1 MLHNSADVIR
11 WNTNKEYLTELVDA
25 EIGIVPTTFV
35 HSAEELVTITN
46 EGMLERDIVVKPTIS
61 AGSNNTERHEESP
74 VKAAAHL
81 GFLLDAGFVA
91 MVQPY
96 QRFIDERGETGMV
109 YFNGQLSH
117 SFRKGAILATG
128 ENVKNGLFT
137 VEEIAPRTASGQE
150 RELGKAVGGW
160 RDRVRTVY
168 DSIFAEIRPTTVA
181 FVGSTF
187 PSSIVWQ
194 DKVVAEAA
202 WSSLAPSGEVHA
214 TARTR
219 ENFQRMRP
227 LLEKQLEGCARPD
240 LALGEFANFTQG
252 YGARSLLYE
261 SLCVSPQALELL
273 IRFFESSRALGP
285 RLVAHPEL
293 FEEVVQAGLD
303 GARTLAWHRAALKIE
318 KKDGDEAMGG
328 ASIYTRGEELRIA
341 LRGLLGLAPI
351 PILQGELTAL

>member
-1 MLHNSADVIR
+1 MSRVIALVSGAEAREFDTDLPYLSRALGDRGIITEVVDWDNASIDWSRYSMAIVRSPWDYHRRYPEFLTWLDAVSAATTLQNSAEIIR

-25 EIGIVPTTFV
+25 GIGIVPTTFV

-109 YFNGQLSH
+109 YFNGQFSH

-150 RELGKAVGGW
+150 RELGKAVMTFVKKKWGEYPLYA
-160 RDRVRTVY
+160 RVDVVRGSAGVPVVMELEL
-168 DSIFAEIRPTTVA
+168 AE
-181 FVGSTF
+181 
-187 PSSIVWQ
+187 PSFFLQV
-194 DKVVAEAA
+194 DHE
-202 WSSLAPSGEVHA
+202 APSRFASAVL
-214 TARTR
+214 ARR
-219 ENFQRMRP
+219 
-227 LLEKQLEGCARPD
+227 
-240 LALGEFANFTQG
+240 
-252 YGARSLLYE
+252 
-261 SLCVSPQALELL
+261 
-273 IRFFESSRALGP
+273 
-285 RLVAHPEL
+285 
-293 FEEVVQAGLD
+293 
-303 GARTLAWHRAALKIE
+303 
-318 KKDGDEAMGG
+318 
-328 ASIYTRGEELRIA
+328 
-341 LRGLLGLAPI
+341 
-351 PILQGELTAL
+351 

>member
-1 MLHNSADVIR
+1 MSRVIALVSGAEAREFDTDLPYLSRALGDRDIITEVVDWDNASIDWSRYSMAIVRSPWDYHRRYPEFLTWLDAVSAATTLQNSAEIIR

-25 EIGIVPTTFV
+25 GIGIVPTTFV

-150 RELGKAVGGW
+150 RELGKAVMTFVKKKWGEYPLYA
-160 RDRVRTVY
+160 RVDVVRGSAGVPVVMELEL
-168 DSIFAEIRPTTVA
+168 AE
-181 FVGSTF
+181 
-187 PSSIVWQ
+187 PSFFLQV
-194 DKVVAEAA
+194 DHE
-202 WSSLAPSGEVHA
+202 APSRFASAVL
-214 TARTR
+214 ARR
-219 ENFQRMRP
+219 
-227 LLEKQLEGCARPD
+227 
-240 LALGEFANFTQG
+240 
-252 YGARSLLYE
+252 
-261 SLCVSPQALELL
+261 
-273 IRFFESSRALGP
+273 
-285 RLVAHPEL
+285 
-293 FEEVVQAGLD
+293 
-303 GARTLAWHRAALKIE
+303 
-318 KKDGDEAMGG
+318 
-328 ASIYTRGEELRIA
+328 
-341 LRGLLGLAPI
+341 
-351 PILQGELTAL
+351 

>member
-1 MLHNSADVIR
+1 MSRVIALVSGAEAREFDTDLPYLSRALGDRGIITEVVDWDNASVDWSRYSMAIVRSPWDYHRRYPEFLTWLDAVSAATTLQNSADIIR

-25 EIGIVPTTFV
+25 GIGIVPTTFV

-137 VEEIAPRTASGQE
+137 VEEITPRTASGQE
-150 RELGKAVGGW
+150 RELGEAVMALVKKKWGEYPLYA
-160 RDRVRTVY
+160 RVDVVRGSAGVPVVMELEL
-168 DSIFAEIRPTTVA
+168 AE
-181 FVGSTF
+181 
-187 PSSIVWQ
+187 PSFFLQV
-194 DKVVAEAA
+194 DHE
-202 WSSLAPSGEVHA
+202 APSRFASAVL
-214 TARTR
+214 ARR
-219 ENFQRMRP
+219 
-227 LLEKQLEGCARPD
+227 
-240 LALGEFANFTQG
+240 
-252 YGARSLLYE
+252 
-261 SLCVSPQALELL
+261 
-273 IRFFESSRALGP
+273 
-285 RLVAHPEL
+285 
-293 FEEVVQAGLD
+293 
-303 GARTLAWHRAALKIE
+303 
-318 KKDGDEAMGG
+318 
-328 ASIYTRGEELRIA
+328 
-341 LRGLLGLAPI
+341 
-351 PILQGELTAL
+351 

>member
-1 MLHNSADVIR
+1 MSRVIALVSGAEAREFDTDLPYLSRALGDRGIITEVVDWDDASIDWSRYSMAIVRSPWDYHRRYPEFLTWLDAVSAATTLQNSAEIIR

-25 EIGIVPTTFV
+25 GIGIVPTTFV

-46 EGMLERDIVVKPTIS
+46 DGMLERDIVVKPTIS

-150 RELGKAVGGW
+150 RELGEAVMTFVKKKWGEYPLYA
-160 RDRVRTVY
+160 RVDVVRGSAGVPVVMELEL
-168 DSIFAEIRPTTVA
+168 AE
-181 FVGSTF
+181 
-187 PSSIVWQ
+187 PSFFLQV
-194 DKVVAEAA
+194 DHE
-202 WSSLAPSGEVHA
+202 APSRFASAVL
-214 TARTR
+214 ARR
-219 ENFQRMRP
+219 
-227 LLEKQLEGCARPD
+227 
-240 LALGEFANFTQG
+240 
-252 YGARSLLYE
+252 
-261 SLCVSPQALELL
+261 
-273 IRFFESSRALGP
+273 
-285 RLVAHPEL
+285 
-293 FEEVVQAGLD
+293 
-303 GARTLAWHRAALKIE
+303 
-318 KKDGDEAMGG
+318 
-328 ASIYTRGEELRIA
+328 
-341 LRGLLGLAPI
+341 
-351 PILQGELTAL
+351 